1 MQNLTIS
8 PLSTLPQVRVL
19 GRCAGTTPLTLFWTG
34 SGIEL
39 LFTGSEL
46 WVELNADYDTMEP
59 WVSVELDG
67 AWISRF
73 AVNPGTSRMCI
84 FRGAAPGRAKHVRLL
99 KDVQAMSEDPA
110 HLLQVTAIC
119 HAGGEFL
126 PLPAPRCRLEFIGDS
141 ITSGEGAIGAVCET
155 DWISTFFSAENHYG
169 RMTADA
175 LGAEYRV
182 VSASGW
188 GLVSGW
194 DSDPRCTL
202 APCYTQV
209 CGLAAGERNAA
220 RMRSSSTWAPTTGTL
235 STIRP
240 GWTRR
245 PAAALS
251 KPWPMT
257 AALPLPMLPDWRRL
271 CETFWHW
278 YASTTPTLSSCGL
291 TACWAAVCCRCC
303 GTGWTNTAPSA
314 VMSGCICW
322 NCLRQGAIPSV
333 PDSTPVPPPTALR
346 PIVWR
351 SFCAVCCNF

>member
-19 GRCAGTTPLTLFWTG
+19 GRCAGTDPLTLFWTG

-188 GLVSGW
+188 GWSPAGTTTPTAHW
-194 DSDPRCTL
+194 PPAIPRCVAWQRGSATPRWGRSSPTIL
-202 APCYTQV
+202 PP
-209 CGLAAGERNAA
+209 GPP
-220 RMRSSSTWAPTTGTL
+220 MRSSSTWAPTTGML

-257 AALPLPMLPDWRRL
+257 AALPLPMLPGWRRL
-271 CETFWHW
+271 CETF
-278 YASTTPTLSSCGL
+278 
-291 TACWAAVCCRCC
+291 
-303 GTGWTNTAPSA
+303 
-314 VMSGCICW
+314 
-322 NCLRQGAIPSV
+322 
-333 PDSTPVPPPTALR
+333 
-346 PIVWR
+346 
-351 SFCAVCCNF
+351 